1 MIVGVEANAVRVLTT
16 LGRPEAPELRI
27 CTLTQLQ
34 KPNARQQRF
43 ASTPDLYKEPV
54 SANDAVVVLEGKYKN
69 RVGKVEH
76 VFKGFVFFGLP
87 EAIESGGYVCVRATS
102 VRLRGGGRGGGAA
115 GGGALRS
122 AVGSSPGAGSGV
134 GAGTPLRTPG
144 GGFSVPTPGSS
155 SGRFAPPAPGSF
167 SGRAGGAR
175 AASGLVDTHVTVQSG
190 QYKGY
195 RGRVKTETETHVQME
210 LDAIARIVTIQKAHL
225 RSRAAAGLPAG
236 FSGQFGAPSPG
247 GVYGSPQLGAYGG
260 GGGQQPY
267 GGGPPGYGGYQQPP
281 AQAPQPGGYGSKTP
295 LHPTMTPMHPS
306 ARRRLCSALP
316 HPLLAAS
323 ARCLRCPPGRCAPRR
338 ARWGAARWMPHR
350 CRRA

>member
-16 LGRPEAPELRI
+16 MGRPEAPELRI

-43 ASTPDLYKEPV
+43 ASTADHYKEPV

-69 RVGKVEH
+69 RVGRVEH

-87 EAIESGGYVCVRATS
+87 EAIESGGYVCLRATS
-102 VRLRGGGRGGGAA
+102 VRLRGGGRAGA

-122 AVGSSPGAGSGV
+122 AVGASPGAGSGV
-134 GAGTPLRTPG
+134 GGSNTPQRTPG
-144 GGFSVPTPGSS
+144 GSFGVPAPGSS
-155 SGRFAPPAPGSF
+155 SGRFAPPAPGAF

-175 AASGLVDTHVTVQSG
+175 AASGLIDQHVTVQSG

-225 RSRAAAGLPAG
+225 RSRAAAGLP
-236 FSGQFGAPSPG
+236 SGLPGQYGAPAP
-247 GVYGSPQLGAYGG
+247 GAYGAPQPG
-260 GGGQQPY
+260 AYGGQQPY
-267 GGGPPGYGGYQQPP
+267 GGPPGYGGYPQPPPQQQQQP
-281 AQAPQPGGYGSKTP
+281 AGYGSKTP
-295 LHPTMTPMHPS
+295 LHPSMTPMHPS
-306 ARRRLCSALP
+306 ACAPSALLLLLP
-316 HPLLAAS
+316 PATCADCCRPLLRAAALRAGPLRS
-323 ARCLRCPPGRCAPRR
+323 PARRS
-338 ARWGAARWMPHR
+338 
-350 CRRA
+350 